1 MTKRKQYRI
10 LLIGSSSP
18 HIANHLDR
26 ILSEEFLIRVITNN
40 NDFIQSSSTIAIV
53 NFSLAK
59 FWNWLI
65 TPWKIRKAI
74 RHFKPDVIHV
84 HQANSVGFYSVLA
97 NSRTGIPLVLTAWG
111 SDILINPT
119 LSWFHRWM
127 TRKVLKSAKICTSDS
142 SYMADEMKAL
152 VPNEKLEITIC
163 NFGVPESSLP
173 IQKEKI
179 IYSNRSHNPLY
190 RIDKVIRAFRR
201 FLDMT
206 SDKDWRLLLAGKG
219 SMTAGLIEL
228 VQELNL
234 QNKVEF
240 IGFVDT
246 ATNAQNYAKSSFF
259 ISIPES
265 DATAMSL
272 LEAMY
277 YKCTPILSDLPANRE
292 WVTHMENGF
301 IVSNLDSNFII
312 DAMQVDIHKAGDMN
326 REIILQKGTEKRS
339 RELFREVLFKAM
351 NK

>member
-1 MTKRKQYRI
+1 MVNMQVKRI

-26 ILSEEFLIRVITNN
+26 IRSEDLQIKIITNN
-40 NDFIQSSSTIAIV
+40 NSFIPAESTIAIV
-53 NFSLAK
+53 SFSLTD

-65 TPWKIRKAI
+65 TPWRIRKSI
-74 RHFKPDVIHV
+74 HQFKPDVIHV

-97 NSRTGIPLVLTAWG
+97 NSGTGVPLVLTAWG
-111 SDILINPT
+111 SDILINPKV
-119 LSWFHRWM
+119 SWFHRWM

-142 SYMADEMKAL
+142 NYMADEMRNL
-152 VPNEKLEITIC
+152 VPKNGLDITIC

-173 IQKEKI
+173 MKKEKI

-190 RIDKVIRAFRR
+190 RIDEVIRAFSR
-201 FLDMT
+201 FIDL
-206 SDKDWRLLLAGKG
+206 SPDKDWSLVLAGKG
-219 SMTAGLIEL
+219 TMTDPLIEL
-228 VQELNL
+228 TRELNL

-240 IGFVDT
+240 IGFVD
-246 ATNAQNYAKSSFF
+246 AAVNGQNYARSSFF
-259 ISIPES
+259 ISIPQS

-301 IVSNLDSNFII
+301 IVSDLDSNFIM
-312 DAMQVDIHKAGDMN
+312 DAMQLVLQKAGDMN

-339 RELFREVLFKAM
+339 RQLFREVLFKAM
-351 NK
+351 IK